1 MKYIDIH
8 CHLDSLDYDSD
19 REEVLVRMREKEIG
33 TITIGADLESSKKAV
48 EIAERNENVWACIG
62 VHPNCLTEK
71 SNNTVSALG
80 HKDNTLETVLS
91 DFSPDGYF
99 EKLVKNPKVVA
110 IGECGLDYFA
120 PRSSSGAKSEVGFS
134 DKDKQKKL
142 FKKQI
147 EFAIKYN
154 KPLMLHIR
162 DSHSANSGQA
172 YEDALDILESYK
184 KVAGPE
190 DAKLNGNVH
199 FFAGD
204 VSVAKRFLDL
214 GFSMSFTGVITFTH
228 DYDEVIKF
236 IPQDFIMAETD
247 APWVAPV
254 PFRGKRNEPTYV
266 IEVIKKLA
274 EIRGE
279 SVEVLNNQIL
289 KNFKRVFKI

>member
-33 TITIGADLESSKKAV
+33 TITIGADLESSKKAF
-48 EIAERNENVWACIG
+48 EIAEQNENVWACIG

-80 HKDNTLETVLS
+80 HKDNALETVLS

-110 IGECGLDYFA
+110 IGECGLDYF
-120 PRSSSGAKSEVGFS
+120 RMEDKSE
-134 DKDKQKKL
+134 KEKQKEL

-147 EFAIKYN
+147 EFAIKYD

-162 DSHSANSGQA
+162 DAHSANSGQA
-172 YEDALDILESYK
+172 YDDALSILESYK
-184 KVAGPE
+184 KAEGPE
-190 DAKLNGNVH
+190 AEKLNGNVH

-214 GFSMSFTGVITFTH
+214 GFSMSFTGVVTFTH

-236 IPQDFIMAETD
+236 LPINSIMAETD
-247 APWVAPV
+247 APWVAPI

-266 IEVIKKLA
+266 VEVIKKLA

>member
-33 TITIGADLESSKKAV
+33 TITIGADLESSKKAF
-48 EIAERNENVWACIG
+48 EIAEQNENVWACIG

-71 SNNTVSALG
+71 SNNTVSTLG

-110 IGECGLDYFA
+110 IGECGLDYF
-120 PRSSSGAKSEVGFS
+120 RMEDKSE
-134 DKDKQKKL
+134 KEKQKEL

-147 EFAIKYN
+147 EFAIKYD

-162 DSHSANSGQA
+162 DAHSANSGQA
-172 YEDALDILESYK
+172 YDDALSILESYK
-184 KVAGPE
+184 KAEGPE
-190 DAKLNGNVH
+190 AEKLNGNVH

-214 GFSMSFTGVITFTH
+214 GFSMSFTGVVTFTH

-236 IPQDFIMAETD
+236 IPRDLIMTETD
-247 APWVAPV
+247 APWVAPI

-266 IEVIKKLA
+266 VEVIKRMA

-279 SVEVLNNQIL
+279 EVDILNKQIL
-289 KNFKRVFKI
+289 KNFRRMFVR

>member
-8 CHLDSLDYDSD
+8 CHLDSEDYNSD
-19 REEVLVRMREKEIG
+19 REEVLTRMKEMEMG
-33 TITIGADLESSKKAV
+33 AITIGADLESSKKAV
-48 EIAERNENVWACIG
+48 EIAEQNENVWACIG

-80 HKDNTLETVLS
+80 HKDNALETVLS

-110 IGECGLDYFA
+110 IGECGLDYF
-120 PRSSSGAKSEVGFS
+120 RMEDKSE
-134 DKDKQKKL
+134 KEKQKEL

-147 EFAIKYN
+147 EFAIKYD

-162 DSHSANSGQA
+162 DAHSANSGQA

-190 DAKLNGNVH
+190 AEKLNGNVH

-214 GFSMSFTGVITFTH
+214 GFSMSFTGVVTFTH

-236 IPQDFIMAETD
+236 LP
-247 APWVAPV
+247 
-254 PFRGKRNEPTYV
+254 
-266 IEVIKKLA
+266 
-274 EIRGE
+274 
-279 SVEVLNNQIL
+279 
-289 KNFKRVFKI
+289 

>member
-33 TITIGADLESSKKAV
+33 TITIGADLESSKKAF
-48 EIAERNENVWACIG
+48 EIAEQNENVWACIG

-71 SNNTVSALG
+71 SNNTVSTLG

-147 EFAIKYN
+147 EFAIRGGKTSS
-154 KPLMLHIR
+154 R
-162 DSHSANSGQA
+162 SSSGTSSGQT
-172 YEDALDILESYK
+172 
-184 KVAGPE
+184 G
-190 DAKLNGNVH
+190 G
-199 FFAGD
+199 
-204 VSVAKRFLDL
+204 
-214 GFSMSFTGVITFTH
+214 SFG
-228 DYDEVIKF
+228 KF
-236 IPQDFIMAETD
+236 RTS
-247 APWVAPV
+247 
-254 PFRGKRNEPTYV
+254 
-266 IEVIKKLA
+266 L
-274 EIRGE
+274 
-279 SVEVLNNQIL
+279 
-289 KNFKRVFKI
+289 